1 MELVDYP
8 IISIIVPVYNVEN
21 YLDRCVRSI
30 VSQNYDLCEIILV
43 NDGSTD
49 SSGTICNTWSNQ
61 FNWIKTLHKSN
72 GGLSSARNLGLEHA
86 RGKFI
91 WFVDSDDFLAPN
103 VLGRIIETAL
113 KLDAQIL
120 YFPYREFDGVSFSD
134 TIGNYYPGIFSGRD
148 ILEKQLASFSAWGM
162 ISLRSLWITYSLRF
176 VEGIVFEDLELA
188 PRLLKLVNRVGF
200 LGQGIVPY
208 IYFLRSSSITR
219 ERNLEKKYKQIDSFF
234 AVEESWKSSFDLVT
248 PSPNSYD
255 MVMVK
260 VGTNKL
266 HRGLLNFVRYA
277 PFSVAQK
284 IRLYYVLYKKG
295 VFSIVYNGILRCD
308 ISTSNFL
315 SSMFWNTIGRSLLL
329 FSIFSVFDSL
339 KRCLKN

>member
-91 WFVDSDDFLAPN
+91 W
-103 VLGRIIETAL
+103 
-113 KLDAQIL
+113 
-120 YFPYREFDGVSFSD
+120 
-134 TIGNYYPGIFSGRD
+134 
-148 ILEKQLASFSAWGM
+148 
-162 ISLRSLWITYSLRF
+162 F